1 MSLESNFYCLL
12 FLICAQYLNIL
23 SHFFCSSLN
32 IIAMLSVQSKI
43 CYKGF
48 RLTEYSKRNKVYFVS
63 SLGILAESYVLVKNI
78 IFINCIT
85 VSVSLRISTF
95 LWFVQS
101 VEKSVP
107 VYSLNTPGHPVWIT
121 EHLMQVQLTWN
132 NTEGTSTVRLLCKSS
147 RAL

>member
-1 MSLESNFYCLL
+1 
-12 FLICAQYLNIL
+12 
-23 SHFFCSSLN
+23 
-32 IIAMLSVQSKI
+32 MLSVQSKI

-63 SLGILAESYVLVKNI
+63 SLGLLAESYVLVKNI
-78 IFINCIT
+78 IFINCIR
-85 VSVSLRISTF
+85 VSASLRISTF

-107 VYSLNTPGHPVWIT
+107 VYSLNTPGHPDWIT